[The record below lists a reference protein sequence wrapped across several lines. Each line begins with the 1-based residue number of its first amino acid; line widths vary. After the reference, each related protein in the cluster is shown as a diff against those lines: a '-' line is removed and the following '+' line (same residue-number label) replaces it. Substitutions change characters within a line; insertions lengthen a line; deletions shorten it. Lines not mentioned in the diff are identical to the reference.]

1 MVSSFY
7 KKYRNRVIR
16 MKKIF
21 IASHCMELG
30 GAERSLLGILNSIDY
45 KKYEVDLFLYRH
57 TGELLKYIPEEV
69 NLLPVDKQM
78 SMLAIPF
85 SNVIKKGQF
94 SMAWGRYQGKKKAL
108 KFEKENENGQESMVM
123 LEYSHK
129 YTIPYVKKTINKSY
143 DLAISFLTPHYY
155 VADKINAKVK
165 LAWIHTDYSNYLL
178 DVKSELQMWSCYDH
192 IASISP
198 KCTEGFLKVFPELKD
213 KIIEISNV
221 NAEQLIRAQA
231 KEKIAYDME
240 TETGEICLC
249 SIGRFAHAKNF
260 DHIPAIAK
268 KIKEKD
274 IKFKW
279 FIIGYGGDEQLIR
292 DKIKESGM
300 EDYVIILGKK
310 ANPYPYI
317 KKCDI
322 YIQPSR
328 YEGKAVTVIEAQMLE
343 KPVIITAFPS
353 SSSQLEDGVDG
364 VIVPMDDEGCA
375 KGIVDVIN
383 NKELQEKL
391 VKNCRMRDYSSSKEV
406 EKLYKLMG
414 D

>member
-1 MVSSFY
+1 
-7 KKYRNRVIR
+7 

-45 KKYEVDLFLYRH
+45 KKYEVDLMLYRH

-69 NLLPVDKQM
+69 NLLPEDKQM

-94 SMAWGRYQGKKKAL
+94 MMAYGRYKGKKKAL
-108 KFEKENENGQESMVM
+108 EYEKNNTNGKESMVM
-123 LEYSHK
+123 LDYSHK
-129 YTIPYVKKTINKSY
+129 YTVPYVKKTIDKMY

-155 VADKINAKVK
+155 VAEKINAKVK
-165 LAWIHTDYSNYLL
+165 LAWMHTDYSNYLL
-178 DVKSELQMWSCYDH
+178 DVRSELEMWGKYDH

-221 NAEQLIRAQA
+221 NAEKLIRQQA
-231 KEKIAYDME
+231 TEEDAMDMKTQDDE
-240 TETGEICLC
+240 VCLC

-260 DHIPAIAK
+260 DHIPAIAS
-268 KIKEKD
+268 KIKEQG

-279 FIIGYGGDEQLIR
+279 FIIGYGGEEQLICE
-292 DKIKESGM
+292 KIKEENM
-300 EDYVIILGKK
+300 EDTVIILGKK

-317 KKCDI
+317 KNCDI
-322 YIQPSR
+322 YVQPSR
-328 YEGKAVTVIEAQMLE
+328 YEGKAVTVIEAQMLQ

-375 KGIVDVIN
+375 KGIVNVIK

-391 VKNCRMRDYSSSKEV
+391 VKNCGMRDYSSSKEV

>member
-1 MVSSFY
+1 
-7 KKYRNRVIR
+7 

-45 KKYEVDLFLYRH
+45 KKYEVDLMLYRH

-69 NLLPVDKQM
+69 NLLPEDKQM

-85 SNVIKKGQF
+85 TNVIKKGQF
-94 SMAWGRYQGKKKAL
+94 MMAYGRYKGKKKAIEY
-108 KFEKENENGQESMVM
+108 EKNNANGKESMVM
-123 LEYSHK
+123 LDYSHK
-129 YTIPYVKKTINKSY
+129 YTVPYVKKTIDKMY

-155 VADKINAKVK
+155 VAEKINAKVK

-178 DVKSELQMWSCYDH
+178 DVKSELEMWGKYDY

-198 KCTEGFLKVFPELKD
+198 KCTEGFLKVFSELKD

-221 NAEQLIRAQA
+221 NAEKLIRQQA
-231 KEKIAYDME
+231 TEEDAMDMK
-240 TETGEICLC
+240 TQDDKVCLC

-260 DHIPAIAK
+260 DHIPAIAS
-268 KIKEKD
+268 KIKEQG

-279 FIIGYGGDEQLIR
+279 FIIGYGGEEQLIR
-292 DKIKESGM
+292 EKIKEENM
-300 EDYVIILGKK
+300 EDTVIILGKK

-317 KKCDI
+317 KHCDI
-322 YIQPSR
+322 YVQPSR
-328 YEGKAVTVIEAQMLE
+328 YEGKAVTVIEAQMLQ

-375 KGIVDVIN
+375 KGIVNVIK
-383 NKELQEKL
+383 NKKLQEKL
-391 VKNCRMRDYSSSKEV
+391 VKNCKMRDYSSSKEV

>member
-1 MVSSFY
+1 
-7 KKYRNRVIR
+7 

-45 KKYEVDLFLYRH
+45 KKYEVDLMLYRH

-69 NLLPVDKQM
+69 NLLPEDKQM

-94 SMAWGRYQGKKKAL
+94 MMAYGRYKGKKKAL
-108 KFEKENENGQESMVM
+108 EYEKKNANGKESMVM
-123 LEYSHK
+123 LDYSHK
-129 YTIPYVKKTINKSY
+129 YTVPYVKKTIDKMY

-155 VADKINAKVK
+155 VAEKINAKVK
-165 LAWIHTDYSNYLL
+165 LAWMHTDYSNYLL
-178 DVKSELQMWSCYDH
+178 DVKSELEMWGKYDH

-198 KCTEGFLKVFPELKD
+198 KCTEGFLKVFPKLKD

-221 NAEQLIRAQA
+221 NAEKLIRQQA
-231 KEKIAYDME
+231 VEEDAKDMQTQDDE
-240 TETGEICLC
+240 VCLC

-260 DHIPAIAK
+260 DHIPAIAR
-268 KIKEKD
+268 KIKEQGM
-274 IKFKW
+274 KFKW
-279 FIIGYGGDEQLIR
+279 YIIGYGGEEQLIR
-292 DKIKESGM
+292 EKIQEENM
-300 EDYVIILGKK
+300 EDTVIILGKK

-317 KKCDI
+317 KNCDI
-322 YIQPSR
+322 YVQPSR

-353 SSSQLEDGVDG
+353 SFSQLEDGIDG

-375 KGIVDVIN
+375 KGIVNVIQ

-391 VKNCRMRDYSSSKEV
+391 VKNCGMRDYSSSKEV

>member
-1 MVSSFY
+1 
-7 KKYRNRVIR
+7 

-45 KKYEVDLFLYRH
+45 KKYEVDLMLYRH

-69 NLLPVDKQM
+69 NLLPEDKQM

-94 SMAWGRYQGKKKAL
+94 MMAYGRYKGKKKAL
-108 KFEKENENGQESMVM
+108 EYEKKNANGKESMVM
-123 LEYSHK
+123 LDYSHK
-129 YTIPYVKKTINKSY
+129 YTVPYVKKTIDKMY

-155 VADKINAKVK
+155 VAEKINAKVK
-165 LAWIHTDYSNYLL
+165 LAWMHTDYSNYLL
-178 DVKSELQMWSCYDH
+178 DVKSELEMWGKYDH

-198 KCTEGFLKVFPELKD
+198 KCTEGFLKVFPKLKD

-221 NAEQLIRAQA
+221 NAEKLIRQQA
-231 KEKIAYDME
+231 VEEDAKDMQTQDDE
-240 TETGEICLC
+240 VCLC

-260 DHIPAIAK
+260 DHIPAIAR
-268 KIKEKD
+268 KIKEQGM
-274 IKFKW
+274 KFKW
-279 FIIGYGGDEQLIR
+279 YIIGYGGEEQLIR
-292 DKIKESGM
+292 EKIQEENM
-300 EDYVIILGKK
+300 EDTVIILGKK

-317 KKCDI
+317 KNCDI
-322 YIQPSR
+322 YVQPSR

-353 SSSQLEDGVDG
+353 SSSQLEDGIDG

-375 KGIVDVIN
+375 KGIVNVIQ

-391 VKNCRMRDYSSSKEV
+391 VKNCGMRDYSSSKEV

>member
-1 MVSSFY
+1 
-7 KKYRNRVIR
+7 

-45 KKYEVDLFLYRH
+45 KKYEIDLMLYRH
-57 TGELLKYIPEEV
+57 TGELLKYIPKEV
-69 NLLPVDKQM
+69 NLLPEDKQM

-85 SNVIKKGQF
+85 TNVIKKGQF
-94 SMAWGRYQGKKKAL
+94 MMAYGRYKGKKKAIEY
-108 KFEKENENGQESMVM
+108 EKKNANGKESMVM
-123 LEYSHK
+123 LDYSHK
-129 YTIPYVKKTINKSY
+129 YTVPYVKKTIDKMY

-155 VADKINAKVK
+155 VAEKINAKIK
-165 LAWIHTDYSNYLL
+165 LAWMHTDYSNYLL
-178 DVKSELQMWSCYDH
+178 DVKSELEMWGKYDH

-221 NAEQLIRAQA
+221 NAEKLIRQQA
-231 KEKIAYDME
+231 TEEDAKDMKTQDDE
-240 TETGEICLC
+240 VCLC

-260 DHIPAIAK
+260 DHIPAIAS
-268 KIKEKD
+268 KIKEQG

-279 FIIGYGGDEQLIR
+279 FIIGYGGEEQLIR
-292 DKIKESGM
+292 EKIKEENM
-300 EDYVIILGKK
+300 EDTVIILGKK

-317 KKCDI
+317 KNCDI
-322 YIQPSR
+322 YVQPSR
-328 YEGKAVTVIEAQMLE
+328 YEGKAVTVIEAQMLG

-353 SSSQLEDGVDG
+353 SDSQLEDGVDG

-375 KGIVDVIN
+375 KGIVNVIK
-383 NKELQEKL
+383 NKQLQEQL
-391 VKNCRMRDYSSSKEV
+391 VKNCGKRDYSSSKEV

>member
-1 MVSSFY
+1 
-7 KKYRNRVIR
+7 

-57 TGELLKYIPEEV
+57 TGELLKYIPKEV
-69 NLLPVDKQM
+69 NLLPEDKQM

-85 SNVIKKGQF
+85 FNVIKKGQF
-94 SMAWGRYQGKKKAL
+94 CMAWGRYQGKKKAL
-108 KFEKENENGQESMVM
+108 KFEKENKNGQESMVM
-123 LEYSHK
+123 LDYSHK
-129 YTIPYVKKTINKSY
+129 YTISYVKKMMNKVY

-155 VADKINAKVK
+155 VAEKINAKVK

-213 KIIEISNV
+213 KMIEISNV
-221 NAEQLIRAQA
+221 NAEKLIRMQA
-231 KEKIAYDME
+231 KEKIADDMK
-240 TETGEICLC
+240 TEVEEVCLC
-249 SIGRFAHAKNF
+249 SIGRFAYAKNF
-260 DHIPAIAK
+260 DHIPIIAK
-268 KIKEKD
+268 KIKERD
-274 IKFKW
+274 ISFKW

-292 DKIKESGM
+292 DKIRESGM
-300 EDYVIILGKK
+300 EDKVIILGKK

-317 KKCDI
+317 QKCDI

-328 YEGKAVTVIEAQMLE
+328 YEGKAVTVLEAQMLG
-343 KPVIITAFPS
+343 KPVVITAFPS
-353 SSSQLEDGVDG
+353 SDSQLENGIDG

-375 KGIVDVIN
+375 EGIIKVIQD
-383 NKELQEKL
+383 KELRKRLIE
-391 VKNCRMRDYSSSKEV
+391 NCGKRDYSNSKEV

>member
-1 MVSSFY
+1 
-7 KKYRNRVIR
+7 

-45 KKYEVDLFLYRH
+45 KKYEVDLLLYRQ
-57 TGELLKYIPEEV
+57 TGELLKYIPKEV
-69 NLLPVDKQM
+69 NLLPEDKQM

-85 SNVIKKGQF
+85 FEVIKKGQLR
-94 SMAWGRYQGKKKAL
+94 MAWGRYQGKKKAI
-108 KFEKENENGQESMVM
+108 KFEQGHANGKESMVM
-123 LEYSHK
+123 LDYSHK
-129 YTIPYVKKTINKSY
+129 YTMLYVKKTSNKIY

-155 VADKINAKVK
+155 VAEKINAKVK

-178 DVKSELQMWSCYDH
+178 DETSELKMWGAYDY
-192 IASISP
+192 IASISE
-198 KCTEGFLKVFPELKD
+198 KCTEGFLKVFPELKN
-213 KIIEISNV
+213 KIVEIANV
-221 NAEQLIRAQA
+221 NAEQLIRQQT
-231 KEKIAYDME
+231 KEDNADDMVVRD
-240 TETGEICLC
+240 GEICLC

-260 DHIPAIAK
+260 DHIPTIAK
-268 KIKEKD
+268 KIKSKGVR
-274 IKFKW
+274 FKW

-292 DKIKESGM
+292 QKIEESDM
-300 EDYVIILGKK
+300 KDTVIILGKK

-328 YEGKAVTVIEAQMLE
+328 YEGKAVTVLEAQMLA

-353 SSSQLEDGVDG
+353 SDSQLEDGVDG
-364 VIVPMDDEGCA
+364 IIVPMDDEGCA
-375 KGIVDVIN
+375 QGITMVI
-383 NKELQEKL
+383 KDKILQEKL
-391 VKNCRMRDYSSSKEV
+391 IENCKKRDYSSSEEV
-406 EKLYKLMG
+406 EKIYKLMG